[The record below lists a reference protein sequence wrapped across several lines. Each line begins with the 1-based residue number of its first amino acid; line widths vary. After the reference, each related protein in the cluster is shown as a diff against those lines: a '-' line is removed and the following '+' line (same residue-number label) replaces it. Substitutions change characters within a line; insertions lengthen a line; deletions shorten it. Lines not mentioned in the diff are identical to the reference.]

1 MSEHT
6 DPSLGEGTSTAL
18 PEIKGAFMESL
29 VRNNKKIRD
38 DRALAIGE
46 AAQMI
51 YKREVE
57 DTELKI
63 KQLRRER
70 EAHVDLSPTTADSLI
85 LASDFD
91 AKAFVTKDIK
101 IGIDIRNL
109 EITLD
114 IARRQYKHLFEG
126 A

>member
-1 MSEHT
+1 METPTITLDSM
-6 DPSLGEGTSTAL
+6 
-18 PEIKGAFMESL
+18 KGAFIGSL
-29 VRNNKKIRD
+29 VRNNKKIRE
-38 DRALAIGE
+38 DRAIAIGE

-70 EAHVDLSPTTADSLI
+70 EAMLDLSPTTADSLV
-85 LASDFD
+85 LASDFN
-91 AKAFVTKDIK
+91 AKDFVAKDIK

-109 EITLD
+109 EITLE
-114 IARRQYKHLFEG
+114 IAKARYEFLFEG
-126 A
+126 AQ